1 MKSLFVGV
9 WPLLFFFLFSA
20 QTVWADSSEFWI
32 KGEVPEGREWHMF
45 SPRSEKLQK
54 QAALMVTTLAV
65 PYQVTDAPEVMGQ
78 LHTGIERFKMLGQKQ
93 VSWGDGV
100 ATLVSF
106 QGRQKGRR
114 ILGRALLIP
123 KEDKTTRLVLLV
135 RHPGAN
141 ATILKQFNKMT
152 AESLENLL
160 VK

>member
-1 MKSLFVGV
+1 
-9 WPLLFFFLFSA
+9 
-20 QTVWADSSEFWI
+20 
-32 KGEVPEGREWHMF
+32 
-45 SPRSEKLQK
+45 
-54 QAALMVTTLAV
+54 MVTTLAV

>member
-1 MKSLFVGV
+1 M
-9 WPLLFFFLFSA
+9 
-20 QTVWADSSEFWI
+20 I
-32 KGEVPEGREWHMF
+32 
-45 SPRSEKLQK
+45 
-54 QAALMVTTLAV
+54 TTLAV